1 MEILSNPNI
10 MVPALAALAVVSFIM
25 FLGFLTG
32 RRGSTAESR
41 LEIFTR
47 RGSKTGSS
55 QSIEIWKEALEQAD
69 KKHFLDQFMPNVP
82 TLQKLFDQADVS
94 IRPSAMAM
102 LALVLALIATGISWA
117 FIRDIRFAWI
127 PGVLIFFIPW
137 LYVLRRRKKRLM
149 LFQQQMPDAM
159 ELLARALRAGQSLQA
174 AMHIVAE
181 EMPPP
186 IANEFARVYEEQN
199 LGKTL
204 EDALKDM
211 CNRVPNMDFRFF
223 TTSVLIQRQTGGDLA
238 EILDKIGYVIRERF
252 RILGQVM
259 ALTGEGRLSG
269 NVLLVLPFAVFL
281 ATIHLNFDYASVL
294 WKTPEGR
301 EMALIALVMM
311 LIGAFFI
318 RKIVNIKV

>member
-1 MEILSNPNI
+1 
-10 MVPALAALAVVSFIM
+10 
-25 FLGFLTG
+25 
-32 RRGSTAESR
+32 

-69 KKHFLDQFMPNVP
+69 KKNFLDSILPNLP
-82 TLQKLFDQADVS
+82 TLQKLFDQADVT

-102 LALVLALIATGISWA
+102 ISLVLGVIATAISYI
-117 FIRDIRFAWI
+117 FIQDLRFAWI
-127 PGVLIFFIPW
+127 PGAILFMIPW
-137 LYVLRRRKKRLM
+137 FYVLHRRKKRLTM
-149 LFQQQMPDAM
+149 FQKQMPDAM

-186 IANEFARVYEEQN
+186 ISHEFSRVYEEQN
-199 LGKTL
+199 LGKSL
-204 EDALKDM
+204 EEALKDL

-252 RILGQVM
+252 RILGQVQ

-281 ATIHLNFDYASVL
+281 ATVHLNYAYASQL
-294 WKTPEGR
+294 WVTPEGR
-301 EMALIALVMM
+301 EMSLTALIMM
-311 LIGAFFI
+311 LLGAFFI

>member
-1 MEILSNPNI
+1 MQFLTDPAI
-10 MVPALAALAVVSFIM
+10 MVPVLAALAVVFFVL
-25 FLGFLTG
+25 FLGFLTT

-69 KKHFLDQFMPNVP
+69 KKNVLDNLMPNIP
-82 TLQKLFDQADVS
+82 TLQKLFDQADVA

-102 LALVLALIATGISWA
+102 LALLLALVATGISW
-117 FIRDIRFAWI
+117 IVIHSWFAI
-127 PGVLIFFIPW
+127 FPGILMFFLPW
-137 LYVLRRRKKRLM
+137 FYVMHRRKRRLM
-149 LFQQQMPDAM
+149 AFQQQMPDAM

-174 AMHIVAE
+174 ALHIVAE

-186 IANEFARVYEEQN
+186 ISTEFGRVYEEQN
-199 LGKTL
+199 LGKSL

-281 ATIHLNFDYASVL
+281 AVIHLNYSYAAVL
-294 WKTPEGR
+294 WTDPDGR
-301 EMALIALVMM
+301 EMAGIALVMM
-311 LIGAFFI
+311 LIGAYFI

>member
-1 MEILSNPNI
+1 MDFLTPAI
-10 MVPALAALAVVSFIM
+10 MIPAAAALAVVFFVL

-69 KKHFLDQFMPNVP
+69 KKNFLDQVMPNIP
-82 TLQKLFDQADVS
+82 TLQKVFDQADVA

-102 LALVLALIATGISWA
+102 LAVTLAVVATGISWA

-127 PGVLIFFIPW
+127 PGAIVFCIPW
-137 LYVLRRRKKRLM
+137 FYVLHRRKRRLTQ
-149 LFQQQMPDAM
+149 FQQQMPDAM

-174 AMHIVAE
+174 ALHIVAE

-186 IANEFARVYEEQN
+186 ICTEFGRVYEEQN

-204 EDALKDM
+204 EDSLKDM

-238 EILDKIGYVIRERF
+238 EILDKIGYVVRERF
-252 RILGQVM
+252 RIMGQVM

-281 ATIHLNFDYASVL
+281 AVMHLNYEYASVL
-294 WKTPEGR
+294 WSTPEGR
-301 EMALIALVMM
+301 ELCLYAMVMM
-311 LIGAFFI
+311 FIGAFFI

>member
-1 MEILSNPNI
+1 MEMLTTPAFI
-10 MVPALAALAVVSFIM
+10 VPALAALAAVFFVL

-32 RRGSTAESR
+32 RRGTTAESR

-69 KKHFLDQFMPNVP
+69 KKNFLDQLMPNIP
-82 TLQKLFDQADVS
+82 TLQKLFDQAD
-94 IRPSAMAM
+94 IAIKPSAMAM
-102 LALVLALIATGISWA
+102 LAIALAVIASAISWA
-117 FIRDIRFAWI
+117 IIRDFVFAII
-127 PGVLIFFIPW
+127 PGVIVFFIPW
-137 LYVLRRRKKRLM
+137 FYVMHRRKRRM
-149 LFQQQMPDAM
+149 TLFQQQMPDAM

-186 IANEFARVYEEQN
+186 ICQEFARVYEEQN
-199 LGKTL
+199 LGKSL
-204 EDALKDM
+204 EDSLNDM

-252 RILGQVM
+252 RILGQVQ

-281 ATIHLNFDYASVL
+281 ATVHLNFAYASTL
-294 WKTPEGR
+294 WTTKDGR
-301 EMALIALVMM
+301 EMSGIAVIMM
-311 LIGAFFI
+311 IIGAFFI